1 MSIIVVAN
9 KQNPDHAAFLT
20 KYQAAASQHALGFER
35 IGSRRLR
42 GAGKPHRLNP
52 EQSDELYKL
61 VHRQATL
68 VVAPGD
74 VDVIDRNGRAHPL
87 GRVLRYKALVRLQP
101 DQGVPSV
108 IAEFFHWRDNS
119 LVSAP
124 SDPRVLPLH
133 IFDPGGDHE
142 HLETSVGRTRF
153 KQRYRRSGSF
163 VDKRKRPW
171 QAAPPNQRHTMATAT
186 VRGLVL
192 PVGYQWDVQSPHKKS
207 SIECLSARFDI
218 KKKDHRN
225 VFPDGA
231 IT

>member
-1 MSIIVVAN
+1 MSIIAVVDR
-9 KQNPDHAAFLT
+9 QNPDHAAFLT
-20 KYQAAASQHALGFER
+20 EYKAAASQHALGFER
-35 IGSRRLR
+35 IGSHRVR

-52 EQSDELYKL
+52 EQADELYKL
-61 VHRQATL
+61 VHLQATL

-87 GRVLRYKALVRLQP
+87 GRVLRYKAHVRLRN
-101 DQGVPSV
+101 DQDAPSV
-108 IAEFFHWRDNS
+108 IVEFFHWQANS
-119 LVSAP
+119 LVSAA

-142 HLETSVGRTRF
+142 HLETPAGRARF
-153 KQRYRRSGSF
+153 RQRYRKSGNF

-207 SIECLSARFDI
+207 SIASLSAQFDI